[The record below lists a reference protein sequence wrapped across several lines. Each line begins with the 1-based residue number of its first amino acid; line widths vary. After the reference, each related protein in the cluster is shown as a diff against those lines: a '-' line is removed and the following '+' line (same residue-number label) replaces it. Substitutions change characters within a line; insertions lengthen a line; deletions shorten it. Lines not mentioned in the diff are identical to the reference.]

1 MRLLKNSD
9 LFGLIAAK
17 RKFNI
22 IYNGGTFMRKR
33 VISNLRKFDCR
44 SGLNFDCR
52 SGLNFGCRS
61 GLNIV
66 LLLIL
71 LFSLMG
77 TGFLSAKED
86 GIFRVGIIGTTTS
99 HVPAVLNLMNG
110 KNPVFKAPENAKI
123 FKQFRVTG
131 VYQGGMPDNE
141 SSWSRRDKYAIEC
154 EKLGAKIYP
163 TIEELLKNVDGILLE
178 SVDGRPHLEQAK
190 PVIAAKKPLFIDK
203 PMAGSLADALEIFR
217 LAKENGTPV
226 FSTSSLRYVK
236 GFQKM
241 RNEKPLGKVLG
252 CDAYSPAH
260 LNEKHP
266 DIYWYGIHGVESLFT
281 IMGPDCASVS
291 RTKTDH
297 YDLAVGIWN
306 DGRVGTFRGIRTG
319 RSGYAA
325 KVFCEKGIEEAGSYE
340 GYEPMFA
347 DVCRFF
353 KSGKT
358 SFDSAETVQI
368 LAFMSAADESVK
380 KGGAHISLKDTIEK
394 AKKEKRVTVELQ
406 LAKDGS
412 ATWNGTP
419 VKLEQIPAKIA
430 SQSADGSVVRVI
442 MNNRVGA
449 NFEIVQKY
457 LQAVDKAFLAN
468 YLY

>member
-1 MRLLKNSD
+1 MLTKMIMSKS
-9 LFGLIAAK
+9 G
-17 RKFNI
+17 KFE
-22 IYNGGTFMRKR
+22 
-33 VISNLRKFDCR
+33 CR
-44 SGLNFDCR
+44 TSLD
-52 SGLNFGCRS
+52 
-61 GLNIV
+61 IV
-66 LLLIL
+66 LFLIL
-71 LFSLMG
+71 FSAMMG
-77 TGFLSAKED
+77 RGFLFAEETK
-86 GIFRVGIIGTTTS
+86 IFRVGIIGTTTS

-110 KNPVFKAPENAKI
+110 KNPVFKSQENAKI
-123 FKQFRVTG
+123 FKQFCVTG

-141 SSWSRRDKYAIEC
+141 SSWSRRNKYAVEC

-281 IMGPDCASVS
+281 IMGPDCISVS
-291 RTKTDH
+291 RTKTED

-306 DGRVGTFRGIRTG
+306 DGRVGTFRGIRAG
-319 RSGYAA
+319 KSGYAA

-358 SFDSAETVQI
+358 SFDIAETVQI
-368 LAFMSAADESVK
+368 LAFMSAADESVQR
-380 KGGAHISLKDTIEK
+380 GGAHVSLKETVEK
-394 AKKEKRVTVELQ
+394 AKNEKRITVELL

-412 ATWNGTP
+412 ALWNGSP
-419 VKLEQIPAKIA
+419 IELEKIA
-430 SQSADGSVVRVI
+430 GKIAAQSAGGTVVRVI
-442 MNNRVGA
+442 MNNRAGA
-449 NFEIVQKY
+449 PFDIVQKY
-457 LQAVDKAFLAN
+457 LSAVDKAFLAN